1 MKGYHAFKDQWKPF
15 INEKLTTEM
24 GLDNVVDK
32 YAVCVKKSN
41 VIVGHLR
48 LGKDRRF
55 P

>member
-24 GLDNVVDK
+24 ELDNVVDK
-32 YAVCVKKSN
+32 YAVYVKKSN

-48 LGKDRRF
+48 LGKDGRF